1 MTRKRIRSLIA
12 FGVLV
17 AILLGGGLVLR
28 NFILSQVKKRIQS
41 ALEYQRVHLHLF
53 PPTIIFEEVQ
63 TVSLQPAFSAKQVS
77 ISLPLASLLKNE
89 KPLTVFIDRPVV
101 RIVPETAK
109 AGEKGKSTTAMA
121 LPFALDKGVVRDGEV
136 YYLGS
141 RLRFQ
146 AKGLKAILKIKGDT
160 FSIRLESEENALWLG
175 PERGNLEGRIELS
188 LEGKRDDLAVNKL
201 ILDGPEVIVKMK
213 GRLTGI
219 RDPQGSLPVSFRAD
233 MDALSRLLKIPFDW
247 QGRIEGSGVVN
258 RTEKSLLIRTSFS
271 SDDLV
276 LNRVPLEK
284 VRGRVE
290 VLPGARAQV
299 EMNIQ
304 RKSGPEQI
312 KIQSASGRVNGELEG
327 FHLDPVLSYVSLP
340 WPVASPIWGSFTV
353 DDRRLSADFEFR
365 DDAFSVSGNKYPFRG
380 PVHFAWDRKREIQF
394 SSPELETSFG
404 RLGFNGTVVTGSE
417 VDVTIQ
423 GEVSDVKS
431 GREFTELVLSQSLAF
446 PEIRGRGS
454 TLVAITGSYSSPDVK
469 MDFTLS
475 PAGFDRFDVAA
486 AVGTVEISRGT
497 VRGRFQVD
505 DPLVHSKINF
515 MTSADGL
522 GVEIQLADGDVTKIF
537 SGLDLQLPLR
547 GNAGGYFQVEQRENK
562 LRVDGIFSSSLLQL
576 GPQDLRQVEGKLSWD
591 GEYLSFP
598 ELAFDL
604 YGGKIKASSRLQVE
618 NQALE
623 LDLTGENIDL
633 SFFSPNLTGE
643 LSLQLKSSGLVETEG
658 ASGDFSIPGLR
669 FDPFQET
676 EARGTVAI
684 RLAQNK
690 VLLNAKGNF
699 LPGENM
705 FTVEAEIPLVRDNL
719 AIDVKG
725 GFENLDL
732 LLPWT
737 GAKGKLNYVAE
748 LRGIPPDIRIN
759 GGVDFQGP
767 LLPFPEFAQAV
778 TDYSGLVFI
787 KNNVASIRS
796 FNGKLGGGDIQ
807 GSGET
812 LIGKSGLENISFN
825 LEGKNLLL
833 SPFERTRALADAS
846 LRLVKNQSRFSL
858 EGDID
863 VKRVS
868 WRRGVYEKFAFSSS
882 PYPAAQR
889 QPNVFDDL
897 TLNIRLRADD
907 NAWMENSLGRIR
919 GRFDLTISGSVKAPI
934 ILGEIES
941 LGGEVNFQDR
951 KFQVL
956 RGRLSFFN
964 PASIEPYLDFRGETY
979 IKDYRVTITLS
990 GLVSQIRPEFSSSP
1004 PLPPEDVLALLAL
1017 GEAFKRYYSAETSSR
1032 LSTASLLSFQL
1043 TEEAQKRTEGLF
1055 SLDRFRIDPFLMGS
1069 SAEMTARLTVGKKIS
1084 KDFLIYYS
1092 TNLTRQTEEIIR
1104 LEWDFTNEF
1113 SLVGTRNEI
1122 GRVSFDVKFRRR
1134 F

>member
-12 FGVLV
+12 FAVLV
-17 AILLGGGLVLR
+17 AVLLGGGIVLR
-28 NFILSQVKKRIQS
+28 NLILDQVRKRIQS

-53 PPTIIFEEVQ
+53 PPAIVFEEVQ
-63 TVSLQPAFSAKQVS
+63 TVSLRPAFSAKQVS
-77 ISLPLASLLKNE
+77 ISLPLASLLKSE
-89 KPLTVFIDRPVV
+89 KPLTVFIDRPVI
-101 RIVPETAK
+101 RIVPERA
-109 AGEKGKSTTAMA
+109 AEERGSPRTAMA
-121 LPFALDKGVVRDGEV
+121 LPFTLDRGVMRDGEV
-136 YYLGS
+136 HYLGKG
-141 RLRFQ
+141 LRFQ
-146 AKGLKAILKIKGDT
+146 VKGLKAVLKMKGDE
-160 FSIRLESEENALWLG
+160 FSVRLESEENILWLG

-188 LEGKRDDLAVNKL
+188 LKGKRDDLAVEKL
-201 ILDGPEVIVKMK
+201 VFDGPEVIVKAK
-213 GRLTGI
+213 GEMTKIL
-219 RDPQGSLPVSFRAD
+219 DPQGSLPIYFRAD

-247 QGRIEGSGVVN
+247 QGRVEGRGILNRSG
-258 RTEKSLLIRTSFS
+258 KSLRFTTGFS

-284 VRGRVE
+284 VRGQVE
-290 VLPGARAQV
+290 VVPGTRAQV

-304 RKSGPEQI
+304 RKSGSEQI
-312 KIQSASGRVNGELEG
+312 RIQSASGIVKGELEG

-353 DDRRLSADFEFR
+353 DDRQLSADFEFR
-365 DDAFSVSGNKYPFRG
+365 DAAFAVSGNKYPFRG
-380 PVHFAWDRKREIQF
+380 PVHFGWDKKRQIQF

-404 RLGFNGTVVTGSE
+404 RLAFDGTVAIGSE
-417 VDVTIQ
+417 VDVVIQ
-423 GEVSDVKS
+423 GEVTDVKS
-431 GREFTELVLSQSLAF
+431 GRKFTELVLSQSFNF
-446 PEIRGRGS
+446 PEIRGKGQTS
-454 TLVAITGSYSSPDVK
+454 VAITGPYSSIDVT
-469 MDFTLS
+469 MDFALS
-475 PAGFDRFDVAA
+475 PAGFDRFDVAG
-486 AVGTVEISRGT
+486 AVGTVEIGRGT
-497 VRGRFQVD
+497 VRGRFQID

-515 MTSADGL
+515 AAESDGL

-537 SGLDLQLPLR
+537 TGLGLQLPLR
-547 GNAGGYFQVEQRENK
+547 GNAGGFFQVQERENQ

-604 YGGKIKASSRLQVE
+604 YGGKVKASSRLQVDT
-618 NQALE
+618 QALE
-623 LDLTGENIDL
+623 LDLTGEKIDL
-633 SFFSPNLTGE
+633 ASFSSNLTGE
-643 LSLQLKSSGLVETEG
+643 LNVQLKSSGVVETEG
-658 ASGDFSIPGLR
+658 ASGNFRITGLR

-676 EARGTVAI
+676 EAQGTLAI
-684 RLAQNK
+684 RLARNK
-690 VLLNAKGNF
+690 ILLNTTGNF

-705 FTVEAEIPLVRDNL
+705 CTIEAEIPLVHENL
-719 AIDVKG
+719 VIDVKG
-725 GFENLDL
+725 GFDNLDL
-732 LLPWT
+732 LLPWA

-748 LRGIPPDIRIN
+748 LRGVPPDIQVN
-759 GGVDFQGP
+759 GVVDFQGP

-796 FNGKLGGGDIQ
+796 FKGRLGGGDIQ
-807 GSGET
+807 GSGEI
-812 LIGKSGLENISFN
+812 LIGKSGLENILFS
-825 LEGKNLLL
+825 LEGKDLLL

-846 LRLVKNQSRFSL
+846 LRLVRDQSRFSL
-858 EGDID
+858 EGDVD

-868 WRRGVYEKFAFSSS
+868 WRREVYEKFVFSSS
-882 PYPAAQR
+882 PYPAQR
-889 QPNVFDDL
+889 QPSVFDDL
-897 TLNIRLRADD
+897 TLNIRLRAND

-919 GRFDLTISGSVKAPI
+919 GRFDLTISGSVKVPI
-934 ILGEIES
+934 VLGEIES

-964 PASIEPYLDFRGETY
+964 PASIEPYLDFRGETF

-1032 LSTASLLSFQL
+1032 LSTTSLLSFQL

-1084 KDFLIYYS
+1084 KDFFIYYS

-1104 LEWDFTNEF
+1104 LEWDFSNEF